1 MILYVNGDSHSAGAE
16 LVENYAFADDDPTY
30 KHLGRRPHPDCI
42 PHTFGYKLAQ
52 TLNAGF
58 YLDAESGSSNA
69 RILRTT
75 QQFLQDNRKQDV
87 FVLIGWSTW
96 EREEWQDKDTYYQVT
111 ASGTDSVPVHLE
123 EDYKAWVIKQVEDQ
137 KETRRKARLWHKRIW
152 NLHCELQEKNI
163 KHLFFNTYTHFD
175 EHVMPF
181 KEQLEYN
188 WNNCYIDPYEQSLTY
203 YHWLNRKGYKPV
215 RYGSYHYGRDAHIGW
230 YKHLLPRLT
239 ETTNDVTIKTV
250 RSITQPR
257 VIR

>member
-16 LVENYAFADDDPTY
+16 LVENYAFADDDPVY

-52 TLNAGF
+52 SLNAGF

-87 FVLIGWSTW
+87 FVLIGWSSW
-96 EREEWQDKDTYYQVT
+96 DREEWEHNKDYLQVT
-111 ASGTDSVPVHLE
+111 AGGTDSVPESMEEEYKEWVLKQTMQELDRKQLE
-123 EDYKAWVIKQVEDQ
+123 
-137 KETRRKARLWHKRIW
+137 WHTKIYE
-152 NLHCELQEKNI
+152 LHTTLQDAGI
-163 KHLFFNTYTHFD
+163 AHLFFNTYSWFRS
-175 EHVMPF
+175 HVQDP
-181 KEQLEYN
+181 LD
-188 WNNCYIDPYEQSLTY
+188 WHNCYLDPYNQEGTY
-203 YHWLNRKGYKPV
+203 NSWCLQNKYKPV

-239 ETTNDVTIKTV
+239 NTNSDVTIKTV
-250 RSITQPR
+250 RSVTQPK
-257 VIR
+257 VIK

>member
-16 LVENYAFADDDPTY
+16 LVENYAFADDDPVY

-52 TLNAGF
+52 SLNAGF

-87 FVLIGWSTW
+87 FVLIGWSSW
-96 EREEWQDKDTYYQVT
+96 DREEWEHNKDYLQVT
-111 ASGTDSVPVHLE
+111 AGGTDSVPESMEEEYKEWVLKQTMQELDRKQLE
-123 EDYKAWVIKQVEDQ
+123 
-137 KETRRKARLWHKRIW
+137 WHTKIYE
-152 NLHCELQEKNI
+152 LHTTLQDAGI
-163 KHLFFNTYTHFD
+163 AHLFFNTYSWFRS
-175 EHVMPF
+175 HVQDP
-181 KEQLEYN
+181 LD
-188 WNNCYIDPYEQSLTY
+188 WHNCYLDPYDEEGTY
-203 YHWLNRKGYKPV
+203 NSWCLQNKYKPI

-239 ETTNDVTIKTV
+239 NTTSDVIIKTI
-250 RSITQPR
+250 RSVTQPR
-257 VIR
+257 VIK